1 MTGDPSSRK
10 REVLD
15 MSPHHPELYDV
26 RLVDLLNLLFL
37 SAIWGASFLFMRISA
52 PDFGPVPLIAFRMT
66 LAGLALAP
74 VFFHEE
80 ARSSYCAHWWQLL
93 ISGVVGSALSFVL
106 LSYATLTLSA
116 GFTSLLNSS
125 VPVFSAIIAAIWLKE
140 RLSGSQLIGIILGI
154 NGVFILVWDKID
166 FQKSGIGWPV
176 LACVTA
182 CFCYGFGAA
191 WMKRHLQNIKP
202 LVASSGSLLGAGLVL
217 IPFAFTQLPSEAPS
231 ALSWLSAIALS
242 LICTALAF
250 VFFFKLIQRT
260 GATVASSVTFL
271 IPFFGI
277 FWGWLFLDES
287 VTAQMIAGLLV
298 SLTGMAMI
306 TKMIGYKASS

>member
-1 MTGDPSSRK
+1 
-10 REVLD
+10 
-15 MSPHHPELYDV
+15 
-26 RLVDLLNLLFL
+26 
-37 SAIWGASFLFMRISA
+37 MRISVS
-52 PDFGPVPLIAFRMT
+52 DFGPVPLIAFRMT

-74 VFFHEE
+74 IFLKKE
-80 ARSSYCAHWWQLL
+80 ARAAYQSHWWQLL
-93 ISGVVGSALSFVL
+93 VSGVIGSAVSFIL

-125 VPVFSAIIAAIWLKE
+125 VPIFSAIIAAIWLKE
-140 RLSGSQLIGIILGI
+140 RLTSLQLIGIALGI
-154 NGVFILVWDKID
+154 FGILILVWNKMD

-176 LACVTA
+176 LACIAA

-202 LVASSGSLLGAGLVL
+202 LVASSGSLLGAGIVL
-217 IPFAFTQLPSEAPS
+217 IPFALTRLPTSLPSD
-231 ALSWLSAIALS
+231 LSWLSAIALS

-277 FWGWLFLDES
+277 FWGWLFLDEA
-287 VTAQMIAGLLV
+287 VTGQMIAGLIV
-298 SLTGMAMI
+298 SLSGMALI
-306 TKMIGYKASS
+306 TRVIGTRS